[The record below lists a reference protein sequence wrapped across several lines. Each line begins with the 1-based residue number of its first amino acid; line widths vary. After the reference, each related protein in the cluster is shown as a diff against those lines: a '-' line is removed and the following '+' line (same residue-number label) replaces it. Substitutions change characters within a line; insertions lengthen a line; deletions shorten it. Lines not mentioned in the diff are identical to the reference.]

1 MAKVRLTREEFVAA
15 IERIQ
20 RAVEQIDKLSKDGL
34 NLDDDSAIW
43 GLIYGDIEFLINAM
57 GDEQDYPAISEFCWD
72 NNFGEDELY
81 GYIEEE
87 NGKPPVEI
95 TASTPNELY
104 DFILKFMGL
113 EELK

>member
-20 RAVEQIDKLSKDGL
+20 RAVEQIDKLRKDGL
-34 NLDDDSAIW
+34 DLDDDSAIW
-43 GLIYGDIEFLINAM
+43 GLINGDIEFLVNAM
-57 GDEQDYPAISEFCWD
+57 GDEQDYPAIAEFCWD
-72 NNFGEDELY
+72 NSFGEDKLY

-87 NGKPPVEI
+87 DGEPQVEI

-104 DFILKFMGL
+104 DFILKIMGL